1 MTEPAIRSIPL
12 DRLELSP
19 ANVRKT
25 PAGQTAFAELK
36 ANIAANGVL
45 ANLVVRAL
53 GPDTRDDPRYAVI
66 AGGRR
71 LAALNELAT
80 EGVLEA
86 DHPVP
91 CRIVANGAIDGE
103 LSLAENVVRVAMH
116 PADQVEA
123 FGALALAGATVA
135 DIAARFGV
143 SERVVEQRL
152 RLGHVAPELLDAYR
166 EDKVDLAILKAFAV
180 TTDRARQLAVWEQ
193 VSEQGYRPTDW
204 QIKRMLTED
213 RIPAGAALA
222 RYVGVDAYEAA
233 GGPVLRD
240 LFADEYENG
249 VWLEDP
255 ALLMKLALDR
265 LQVAADELATRWKW
279 AEARLDVDWSDLA
292 RFGRVHPTPTE
303 PTDEET
309 VERGRLHAR
318 QEELADLDDDEW
330 TEELVDES
338 DSIGTRL
345 AEIQDAIKAR
355 AVFKPEDIA
364 ISGCIVTVGSD
375 GAIQVVNGLVKP
387 EDIPAKDT
395 GDGDAD
401 ASGQDQ
407 HTGGHHAGSG
417 IAAPGISSPA
427 MPPARPDPEAEAR
440 KEVGVGIRLADDL
453 RAIRTTLVKAHLA
466 EDFGAAFDL
475 MLFQMGRA
483 VFTPGYHDDALDIAV
498 RETPNRPPLRA
509 NDDAFGDW
517 SPGEAMLADRSS
529 LRFDWLEI
537 EDRAESFATLRA
549 LAPKDKKRLFAAC
562 VARTLVGQLAFEA
575 NARPETEATVARL
588 DIEFAEH
595 VRPGAEMFWS
605 RVRKDRTLDVA
616 RRTLGIEWAH
626 THRKDKKATL
636 ATAMETAFAAGDAV
650 PLGVPKE
657 GRAAALAWV
666 PPGFAAFDTGRV
678 DDGDATPPAE
688 AEGDAPGVAPQEP
701 ADEADSAQETPPV
714 DAEGTAETPPADQPH
729 EDTAPADEARSGTR
743 QEAPAGQPEPAADAE
758 APVGDATDTGESEQP
773 APSEPT
779 NGTPDP
785 ESTGSPGV
793 SDSRVPDAATVAPA
807 GHEAIDAMNA
817 VPVAGGGPRVIVN
830 TIGIGADDDTEAS
843 PETDPSAPPFPG
855 NGHDA
860 GGDALDIP
868 AFLRR

>member
-1 MTEPAIRSIPL
+1 MTEPVIRSIPL
-12 DRLELSP
+12 DRLEPSP

-25 PAGQTAFAELK
+25 PAGKAAFDELK
-36 ANIAANGVL
+36 ASIAAHGL
-45 ANLVVRAL
+45 IENLVARSAEP
-53 GPDTRDDPRYAVI
+53 GEDGGERFAVI
-66 AGGRR
+66 AGARR
-71 LAALNELAT
+71 LAAMNQLAT
-80 EGVLEA
+80 EGVIEA

-135 DIAARFGV
+135 DIAARFGI
-143 SERVVEQRL
+143 SERTVEQRL

-279 AEARLDVDWSDLA
+279 AEARLDVNWSDLA
-292 RFGRVHPTPTE
+292 RFGRVRPTPSE
-303 PTDEET
+303 PTDEEKA
-309 VERGRLHAR
+309 EIERLHVR
-318 QEELADLDDDEW
+318 HD
-330 TEELVDES
+330 ELVNLDE
-338 DSIGTRL
+338 DKWTDELIEEAEAIEPRL
-345 AEIQDAIKAR
+345 AEIQDGIKAR

-364 ISGCIVTVGSD
+364 ISGCIVTVGND
-375 GAIQVVNGLVKP
+375 GALQVVNGLVKP
-387 EDIPAKDT
+387 EDVPAKDATMAQPT
-395 GDGDAD
+395 GDNGAVDAHD
-401 ASGQDQ
+401 DGAGIQVPSTSVPSVSG
-407 HTGGHHAGSG
+407 
-417 IAAPGISSPA
+417 PA
-427 MPPARPDPEAEAR
+427 MPPTRPDPEAEAR
-440 KEVGVGIRLADDL
+440 KEAGIGIGLADDL
-453 RAIRTTLVKAHLA
+453 RAVRTTLVKAYLA
-466 EDFGAAFDL
+466 EDFPAAFDL
-475 MLFQMGRA
+475 ALFQMGRA
-483 VFTPGYHDDALDIAV
+483 VFTPGYNDDALDIAV
-498 RETPNRPPLRA
+498 RETPDRPPLRA
-509 NDDAFGDW
+509 NDDTFHES

-529 LRFDWLEI
+529 LSFDWLEI
-537 EDRAESFATLRA
+537 EDRAESFAA
-549 LAPKDKKRLFAAC
+549 LTALPPGAKKRLFAAC
-562 VARTLVGQLAFEA
+562 VARTLNGQLAFEA

-588 DIEFAEH
+588 DIDFAAH

-605 RVRKDRTLDVA
+605 RVRKDRMLDLA

-626 THRKDKKATL
+626 THRKDKKGVL
-636 ATAMETAFAAGDAV
+636 ATAMETAFAAGNNV
-650 PLGVPKE
+650 PLGVSKE
-657 GRAAALAWV
+657 GRAAALAWT
-666 PPGFAAFDTGRV
+666 PPGFAAFDSGHV
-678 DDGDATPPAE
+678 DDEETASAQAE
-688 AEGDAPGVAPQEP
+688 A
-701 ADEADSAQETPPV
+701 
-714 DAEGTAETPPADQPH
+714 PPADNPSQ
-729 EDTAPADEARSGTR
+729 DAAPSDEPQSGAQ
-743 QEAPAGQPEPAADAE
+743 QEAPTEQPEPAADAP
-758 APVGDATDTGESEQP
+758 AGHATDTGDSEQP
-773 APSEPT
+773 APSEPSD
-779 NGTPDP
+779 GASVPDT
-785 ESTGSPGV
+785 TGSPGV
-793 SDSRVPDAATVAPA
+793 SGPRVPAAATVASTGVEP
-807 GHEAIDAMNA
+807 IDVMNA

-830 TIGIGADDDTEAS
+830 TVGFENGDDGDAS
-843 PETDPSAPPFPG
+843 PASEPSTLPVPG

-860 GGDALDIP
+860 VSDAASDTVSDSGDDALAIP